1 MSQGRLAL
9 FRSSPPVRLV
19 LAQESLFVRHE
30 TTIRPVAAVAAAIA
44 FISVLHQT
52 TPVSMAHWHNALQHL
67 YYLPIVFAG
76 LSFGWLGGLS
86 AALLVALSNA
96 PHNWS
101 TWTTSPNYAIDQ
113 LWEIPLFCAAGV
125 LTGVLAE
132 RGRRQRAELE
142 RTTSRLTEVYKK
154 LQDNFDNMK
163 RAERLFAMGQL
174 SAGLAHEV
182 RSPLA
187 SIAGAAG
194 ILQRNLR
201 LEKREGECLDI
212 IAKECRRLNNLLTH
226 FLDFARPRA
235 PKYQAMDATCLF
247 ESVIELAAHV
257 VGRQAIT
264 LRKEVDAALKPF
276 ECDPELLTQVLLN
289 LLINAIQ
296 AMPEGGTV
304 LLSGRPR
311 NGRILIQVKDEGCGI
326 GAADRDR
333 IFDPFFTTKQT
344 GTGLGLS
351 VAHQIV
357 EQHGGILSAEPNL
370 DKGTTFSVVLPVH
383 HERQNET

>member
-1 MSQGRLAL
+1 
-9 FRSSPPVRLV
+9 
-19 LAQESLFVRHE
+19 
-30 TTIRPVAAVAAAIA
+30 
-44 FISVLHQT
+44 
-52 TPVSMAHWHNALQHL
+52 MAHWHNALQHL

-76 LSFGWLGGLS
+76 LIFGWLGGLS

-142 RTTSRLTEVYKK
+142 RTTSRLTQVYKK

-163 RAERLFAMGQL
+163 RAERLFALGQL

-182 RSPLA
+182 RNPLA

-226 FLDFARPRA
+226 FLNFARPRA
-235 PKYQAMDATCLF
+235 PKYQAVDATCLF
-247 ESVIELAAHV
+247 DSVIELAAHV

-264 LRKEVDAALKPF
+264 LRKEVDATLKPF

-289 LLINAIQ
+289 LLLNAIQ
-296 AMPEGGTV
+296 AMPDGGTV
-304 LLSGRPR
+304 LLSGRSR
-311 NGRILIQVKDEGCGI
+311 NGGILIQVRDEGCGI

>member
-1 MSQGRLAL
+1 LAQGD
-9 FRSSPPVRLV
+9 RLV
-19 LAQESLFVRHE
+19 QHE
-30 TTIRPVAAVAAAIA
+30 TTTRRVAAVIAAVAA
-44 FISVLHQT
+44 ISVLHQA
-52 TPVSMAHWHNALQHL
+52 TPVSMLHWHNALQHL

-76 LSFGWLGGLS
+76 LSFGWLGGLA
-86 AALLVALSNA
+86 AALFAALSNA

-113 LWEIPLFCAAGV
+113 LWEIPLFCAAGL

-142 RTTSRLTEVYKK
+142 RTTNRLTEVYGK
-154 LQDNFDNMK
+154 LQDNFESMK
-163 RAERLFAMGQL
+163 RAERLFALGQL
-174 SAGLAHEV
+174 SAGLAHEI
-182 RSPLA
+182 RNPLA

-212 IAKECRRLNNLLTH
+212 IAKESGRLNDLLTH

-235 PKYQAMDATCLF
+235 PKYQAIDAANLF
-247 ESVIELAAHV
+247 ESVIELAAHAASQQPIAF
-257 VGRQAIT
+257 RQ
-264 LRKEVDAALKPF
+264 EVDASLKPF
-276 ECDPELLTQVLLN
+276 EGDPELLTQVLLN

-311 NGRILIQVKDEGCGI
+311 NGRILIQVRDQGCGI
-326 GAADRDR
+326 GARDRDR
-333 IFDPFFTTKQT
+333 IFDPFFTTRQN

-357 EQHGGILSAEPNL
+357 EQHGGVLTAEPNP
-370 DKGTTFSVVLPVH
+370 DKGTTFSVLLPVH
-383 HERQNET
+383 HERRNET

>member
-1 MSQGRLAL
+1 M
-9 FRSSPPVRLV
+9 LV
-19 LAQESLFVRHE
+19 QHE
-30 TTIRPVAAVAAAIA
+30 TTIRTRVAVIISAI
-44 FISVLHQT
+44 FTISVLHQI
-52 TPVSMAHWHNALQHL
+52 TPVSMSHWHNAFQHL

-76 LSFGWLGGLS
+76 LSFGWLGGMA
-86 AALLVALSNA
+86 AALLAALSNA
-96 PHNWS
+96 PHNS
-101 TWTTSPNYAIDQ
+101 VTWTVSPNYGIDQ

-125 LTGVLAE
+125 LTGVLAG

-142 RTTSRLTEVYKK
+142 RTTNRLTEVYQK
-154 LQDNFDNMK
+154 LQHNFESMK
-163 RAERLFAMGQL
+163 RAERLFALGQL

-182 RSPLA
+182 RNPLA

-194 ILQRNLR
+194 ILQRSTR
-201 LEKREGECLDI
+201 LEKKEGECVDI
-212 IAKECRRLNNLLTH
+212 IAKECRRLNDLLSH

-235 PKYQAMDATCLF
+235 PRYQAIEAASLF
-247 ESVIELAAHV
+247 DSVIELAAHAA
-257 VGRQAIT
+257 GDRPPIT
-264 LRKEVDAALKPF
+264 LRKEVDVSLTTF
-276 ECDPELLTQVLLN
+276 EGDPELLKQVLLN

-304 LLSGRPR
+304 LLSVRPLGGRV
-311 NGRILIQVKDEGCGI
+311 LIQVRDEGCGI

-357 EQHGGILSAEPNL
+357 EQHGGILSAEANPE
-370 DKGTTFSVVLPVH
+370 KGTTFSVLVPVH

>member
-1 MSQGRLAL
+1 
-9 FRSSPPVRLV
+9 
-19 LAQESLFVRHE
+19 VRHE
-30 TTIRPVAAVAAAIA
+30 TTIRTRVAAVIAAIVA
-44 FISVLHQT
+44 ISVLHQI
-52 TPVSMAHWHNALQHL
+52 TPVSMLHWHNAFQNL

-76 LSFGWLGGLS
+76 LSFGWLGGL
-86 AALLVALSNA
+86 ATALLAALSNA
-96 PHNWS
+96 PHNWT

-132 RGRRQRAELE
+132 RGRQQRAELE
-142 RTTSRLTEVYKK
+142 RTTNRLTEVYRK
-154 LQDNFDNMK
+154 LQDNFDSMK
-163 RAERLFAMGQL
+163 RAERLFALGQL

-182 RSPLA
+182 RNPLA

-201 LEKREGECLDI
+201 LEKKDGECVDI
-212 IAKECRRLNNLLTH
+212 IAKECRRLNDLLSH

-235 PKYQAMDATCLF
+235 PEYQAIDAASLF
-247 ESVIELAAHV
+247 DSVIQLAAHAA
-257 VGRQAIT
+257 GRQPIT
-264 LRKEVDAALKPF
+264 LGKEVDAALTPF

-296 AMPEGGTV
+296 AMPEGGAV
-304 LLSGRPR
+304 LLSAMPR
-311 NGRILIQVKDEGCGI
+311 NGRVLIQVRDEGCGI
-326 GAADRDR
+326 GTADRDR

-357 EQHGGILSAEPNL
+357 EQHGGILSAEANP
-370 DKGTTFSVVLPVH
+370 DKGTTFSVLLPVH

>member
-1 MSQGRLAL
+1 MQ
-9 FRSSPPVRLV
+9 
-19 LAQESLFVRHE
+19 HE
-30 TTIRPVAAVAAAIA
+30 TKTRRVAGIIAAVAV
-44 FISVLHQT
+44 ISVLHQT
-52 TPVSMAHWHNALQHL
+52 VPVSMLHWHNALQNL

-76 LSFGWLGGLS
+76 LSFGWLGGLA
-86 AALLVALSNA
+86 AALFAALCNA
-96 PHNWS
+96 PHNWT

-113 LWEIPLFCAAGV
+113 LWEIPLFCAAGL

-142 RTTSRLTEVYKK
+142 RTTNRLTEVYQK
-154 LQDNFDNMK
+154 LQDNFESMK
-163 RAERLFAMGQL
+163 RAERLFALGQL
-174 SAGLAHEV
+174 SAGLAHEI
-182 RSPLA
+182 RNPLA

-212 IAKECRRLNNLLTH
+212 IAKESGRLNDLLTH

-235 PKYQAMDATCLF
+235 PKYEAIDAASLF
-247 ESVIELAAHV
+247 ESVIELATHAASQQPIAF
-257 VGRQAIT
+257 RQ
-264 LRKEVDAALKPF
+264 EVDAGLKPF
-276 ECDPELLTQVLLN
+276 EGDPELLTQVLLN

-296 AMPEGGTV
+296 SMPEGGTI

-311 NGRILIQVKDEGCGI
+311 NGRILIQVRDQGCGI
-326 GAADRDR
+326 GAADRDH
-333 IFDPFFTTKQT
+333 IFDPFFTTRQT

-357 EQHGGILSAEPNL
+357 EQHGGILSAEPNP
-370 DKGTTFSVVLPVH
+370 DKGTTFSVLLPVD
-383 HERQNET
+383 HERRNET